1 MTPLDKDIPQADQF
15 RIFKNLLC
23 GPFWMV
29 ILFADLV
36 FEFTNGVSIVFEL
49 FGHKIGLYG
58 PTITFLISFAG
69 ACAASIIFEK

>member
-1 MTPLDKDIPQADQF
+1 MTPLDKDIPQAAPF

-36 FEFTNGVSIVFEL
+36 FEFTNGVSIVLEL
-49 FGHKIGLYG
+49 CGHKSVFTGQQLH
-58 PTITFLISFAG
+58 F
-69 ACAASIIFEK
+69 